1 MPPQNGQCEAKGFN
15 KRPIKLDEAESCKR
29 PATVSQ
35 NSSLEVDSSFKTDG
49 TTPDRK
55 LIFIEF
61 CAGSASLSA
70 AMMRAGFHAMPVD
83 FAGNKFTP
91 KVKSIEIDLASQ
103 DGKQLAT
110 EMVDNVQPF
119 SVHLGLPCGTCS
131 RARELPVSSRLRAK
145 GAPQPPPLRDG
156 EHLMGFE
163 DLRPTDKIRVQL
175 ANEIY
180 RTAVAILECC
190 FRVKA
195 CVILENPTRS
205 WLWAILAMLVKQS
218 TNKEFTDWYF
228 QMHNVDFSACM
239 HGGVSAQR
247 LQGCEHRVGSCYN
260 SAWSVTIVTLTS
272 PGLSRWELT
281 RGTLQR
287 QRRQNTLHCCPSEL
301 Q

>member
-35 NSSLEVDSSFKTDG
+35 NSSLEVDSSLKTDG

-83 FAGNKFTP
+83 FVGNKFTP

-131 RARELPVSSRLRAK
+131 RARELPVSSKLRAK

-156 EHLMGFE
+156 EHLMGFK
-163 DLRPTDKIRVQL
+163 DL
-175 ANEIY
+175 
-180 RTAVAILECC
+180 
-190 FRVKA
+190 
-195 CVILENPTRS
+195 
-205 WLWAILAMLVKQS
+205 
-218 TNKEFTDWYF
+218 
-228 QMHNVDFSACM
+228 
-239 HGGVSAQR
+239 
-247 LQGCEHRVGSCYN
+247 
-260 SAWSVTIVTLTS
+260 
-272 PGLSRWELT
+272 
-281 RGTLQR
+281 
-287 QRRQNTLHCCPSEL
+287 
-301 Q
+301 